1 MLKFIDEQQSQQ
13 NYPPPST
20 SITFNPNYPN
30 WQPQQ
35 PKQSHII
42 SQQLQEQL
50 PLKRERK
57 PIIITDQ
64 NTHELINLKEK
75 TQQKTEQTATTQLN
89 DDNKQSI
96 STSTSNRNINSQQQD
111 KPETTP
117 MSTNTQLH
125 LEILSYFH
133 NINKF
138 QNHDVQLR
146 TTDNA
151 FKPVKTVNAQLD
163 DAEKVIRG
171 VRAILNK
178 LTPQNFQKLFGELVN
193 LEINADD
200 NRLRRT
206 VDIIFENSI
215 KEPKLSAIYANLCK
229 ALNMVNNTL
238 FSLKTLIT

>member
-1 MLKFIDEQQSQQ
+1 LLKFIDEQQSQQ

-163 DAEKVIRG
+163 EEEKVIRG

-178 LTPQNFQKLFGELVN
+178 LTPQNFQKLVGDLVN

-200 NRLRRT
+200 TRLRGT
-206 VDIIFENSI
+206 IDIIFEKSI
-215 KEPKLSAIYANLCK
+215 DEPKFSQTYANLCK
-229 ALNMVNNTL
+229 AVKM
-238 FSLKTLIT
+238 SKRI